1 MLRTSWFLLLFSS
14 PSLALAQAPVES
26 EAPPVVVLG
35 AQCTEVVIANPASP
49 CEPKTPTT
57 PMPSLGFVFDF
68 GTTFAG
74 ELTLWGL
81 DLGMRAPLGDFA
93 SLDLLLGIYLGGDAI
108 GNLVIELPLV
118 VDARFYLNPT
128 DPTRLYLA
136 GGFSTSLIVTT
147 EPTSEAGI
155 PGDSASSGAFTLHAG
170 SGIDLDVGAGVSID
184 LGARAFY
191 RPYGGATN
199 IDDDYGAIVR
209 AGVSFR

>member
-1 MLRTSWFLLLFSS
+1 MLRTSLFFLFLL
-14 PSLALAQAPVES
+14 PSLANAQTPEPDAE
-26 EAPPVVVLG
+26 PPVVVLG

-57 PMPSLGFVFDF
+57 PVSSVGFVFDF

-74 ELTLWGL
+74 DLTLWGL
-81 DLGMRAPLGDFA
+81 DLGIRAPIDDFA
-93 SLDLLLGIYLGGDAI
+93 SLDILLGLYLGGDAL

-118 VDARFYLNPT
+118 VDARLYLNPT
-128 DPTRLYLA
+128 DLA
-136 GGFSTSLIVTT
+136 RIYVATGFSTSLIVTT
-147 EPTSEAGI
+147 EPTTEAGVV
-155 PGDSASSGAFTLHAG
+155 GDSASSGAFTLHAG
-170 SGIDLDVGAGVSID
+170 SGLDLDVGDGVSID

-199 IDDDYGAIVR
+199 IEDDYGAIVR

>member
-1 MLRTSWFLLLFSS
+1 MLRTSLLLLFSF

-26 EAPPVVVLG
+26 EAPPVVVIG
-35 AQCTEVVIANPASP
+35 APCAEVVIANPASG

-57 PMPSLGFVFDF
+57 PMPSVGFVFDF

-74 ELTLWGL
+74 DLTLWGL
-81 DLGMRAPLGDFA
+81 DVGMRAPIGDFA
-93 SLDLLLGIYLGGDAI
+93 SLDLLLGIYLGGDAL

-118 VDARFYLNPT
+118 VDARVYMNPT
-128 DPTRLYLA
+128 DPARLYLA
-136 GGFSTSLIVTT
+136 SGFSTSLIVTT
-147 EPTSEAGI
+147 EPTTEAGV

-170 SGIDLDVGAGVSID
+170 AGFDLDVGAGVAID

-199 IDDDYGAIVR
+199 IEDDYGAIVR
-209 AGVSFR
+209 AGASFR